1 MVVLPSPSPQHTSPC
16 ICFSAPEVPG
26 EGGKHESLGNCI
38 LLETQQ
44 ATQAELTRQLKG
56 LLRLGTDSYPNT
68 GCFLE
73 KTSIRVMGRAAR
85 AEGMEELSLHVWQ
98 RLCTHQSSNTE
109 KKPLEVNEMHVIC
122 LSICLVKHH
131 SISDSGKA

>member
-26 EGGKHESLGNCI
+26 EGGKHESLGNCT
-38 LLETQQ
+38 LLETQE
-44 ATQAELTRQLKG
+44 ATQAELTRPLKG
-56 LLRLGTDSYPNT
+56 LPRPGTDSYPNT

-73 KTSIRVMGRAAR
+73 KTAIRVTGRVAS
-85 AEGMEELSLHVWQ
+85 AEGMEALSLHVRQ
-98 RLCTHQSSNTE
+98 RLRTHQSSSTE
-109 KKPLEVNEMHVIC
+109 KKPLEGNEMYVIC

-131 SISDSGKA
+131 SVSDSGKA